1 VNQLAHNEVQGL
13 YSAYVDHEL
22 PAPELE
28 RFVQHLEECEGC
40 MEGLEKFEATVEA
53 VRGVPRERAPNSFAR
68 QVMRRVKHRNR
79 REAANRPFLDGAVHI
94 PAGAII
100 PIIVAA
106 ALALLIHALQ

>member
-1 VNQLAHNEVQGL
+1 MSQLAHNEVQGL
-13 YSAYVDHEL
+13 YSAYVDREL

-28 RFVQHLEECEGC
+28 RFVEHLESCEGC

-53 VRGVPRERAPNSFAR
+53 VRGVAREHAPNGFAR

-79 REAANRPFLDGAVHI
+79 REAANRPFLESVHI

-100 PIIVAA
+100 PIILAA
-106 ALALLIHALQ
+106 AIALLIHALQ